1 MMHPKGV
8 WISDRYDVSM
18 IVMRTRVITVVIL
31 GLASWGMAQENP
43 LTRAQVDFFEKK
55 IRPMLV
61 QNCYKCHS
69 AKSEKLKGEL
79 LLDTKVGTRRGGES
93 GPAVVPGNLKE
104 SLLIESVRWSDED
117 LQMPPKKKLSAAQ
130 ITALERWVQMGAPD
144 PRTGGG
150 ATPIKREIDI
160 EAGKKFWAFQPVKA
174 LLPKVKNQSWAR
186 TNIDRHVLAGLEAK
200 GLRPVADVDKRTLIR
215 RAYFDLTGL
224 PPAPEAV
231 QRFLDDKS
239 LKAFL
244 KVVDQLLASPQFGE
258 RWGRH
263 WLDVARYAESN
274 GMERNA
280 AFPHAWRYRDYVIDS
295 FNTDKPFDQFIRE
308 QVAGDL
314 LPGKNTDERHIAT
327 GFLALGPK
335 SLNNGNV
342 REFKMDVVDE

>member
-117 LQMPPKKKLSAAQ
+117 L
-130 ITALERWVQMGAPD
+130 
-144 PRTGGG
+144 
-150 ATPIKREIDI
+150 
-160 EAGKKFWAFQPVKA
+160 
-174 LLPKVKNQSWAR
+174 
-186 TNIDRHVLAGLEAK
+186 
-200 GLRPVADVDKRTLIR
+200 
-215 RAYFDLTGL
+215 
-224 PPAPEAV
+224 
-231 QRFLDDKS
+231 
-239 LKAFL
+239 
-244 KVVDQLLASPQFGE
+244 
-258 RWGRH
+258 
-263 WLDVARYAESN
+263 
-274 GMERNA
+274 
-280 AFPHAWRYRDYVIDS
+280 
-295 FNTDKPFDQFIRE
+295 
-308 QVAGDL
+308 
-314 LPGKNTDERHIAT
+314 
-327 GFLALGPK
+327 
-335 SLNNGNV
+335 
-342 REFKMDVVDE
+342 